1 MKVDKITTLIN
12 NGSIL
17 NYDEIRDLNCFI
29 SNNKNKDIDDIYDS
43 ILDELESIAYDF
55 VHSNVIN
62 GISSNIVV
70 GGINLNIN
78 GGARIWYPTE
88 YDIASVSKLFTL
100 ILVLK
105 YIDKGIFKLDDKV
118 CDIDSNFKYLDY
130 TIYDLL
136 MMSGSIKTLSRIDEA
151 NSYDDALNILYSVY
165 PVNYDKSINN
175 YTDIGFMVLSK
186 ILEDITDIKYE
197 DLIINFY
204 KEYGIDINILDDVRG
219 NGYNDKY
226 AHDPKSRI
234 MGLIGSAGII
244 INSSNMDKF
253 IDKLINCELI
263 NKEELLNLSKK
274 RFESNHP
281 NKGIAGIYVKHLL
294 GIKKSSTPLEYSKYA
309 FSHQGYTG
317 SCVIVDPINKIHN
330 NILVDAIK
338 EDKKK
343 DKDFYKYFNLYFEKL
358 VLLTL
363 KTYMIEDNQKIK
375 MIRKFF

>member
-1 MKVDKITTLIN
+1 MKVDGVTTLIN

-17 NYDEIRDLNCFI
+17 SDNEIRQLNSFI
-29 SNNKNKDIDDIYDS
+29 STYKNKDINDIYNY
-43 ILDELESIAYDF
+43 LLNELENIAYDF
-55 VHSNVIN
+55 VHSKVIN

-70 GGINLNIN
+70 NNISLNIN
-78 GGARIWYPTE
+78 EGFKIWHTTE
-88 YDIASVSKLFTL
+88 FDIASVSKLFTL
-100 ILVLK
+100 VLVLR
-105 YIDKGIFKLDDKV
+105 YIDKGILKLDDKV

-136 MMSGSIKTLSRIDEA
+136 IMNGSIKTLSRIDEA
-151 NSYDDALNILYSVY
+151 NSYNDALNILYSVY

-204 KEYGIDINILDDVRG
+204 KEYDININILDDVRG

-234 MGLIGSAGII
+234 MGLIGSAGIF
-244 INSSNMDKF
+244 INCSNMDRF
-253 IDKLINCELI
+253 IDKLINYELI
-263 NKEELLNLSKK
+263 SKDNLLNLSKK
-274 RFESNHP
+274 RFEFNHS
-281 NKGIAGIYVKHLL
+281 NKGIAGIYVKHPL

-330 NILVDAIK
+330 NIFVDAIK

-343 DKDFYKYFNLYFEKL
+343 DKNFYKQFNLYFEKL

-363 KTYMIEDNQKIK
+363 KTYMIEDKEKVKI
-375 MIRKFF
+375 IRKF

>member
-1 MKVDKITTLIN
+1 MKVDKIAALIN

-17 NYDEIRDLNCFI
+17 NYDTIKELKSFA

-43 ILDELESIAYDF
+43 ILDELEEISYDF
-55 VHSNVIN
+55 LHANVIN
-62 GISSNIVV
+62 GICSNIVV
-70 GGINLNIN
+70 GGINLNAD
-78 GGARIWYPTE
+78 GGSRIWYDTE
-88 YDIASVSKLFTL
+88 YDIASITKLFTL

-105 YIDKGIFKLDDKV
+105 YIDNGLINLDDKV

-136 MMSGSIKTLSRIDEA
+136 VMSGLIRTSKRIDEA
-151 NSYDDALNILYSVY
+151 NCYNEAVDILYN
-165 PVNYDKSINN
+165 VNSINSDKYVNN
-175 YTDIGFMVLSK
+175 YTDIGFMVISK
-186 ILEDITDIKYE
+186 ILEDITGIRYD

-204 KEYGIDINILDDVRG
+204 KEYGININTLDDVRG
-219 NGYNDKY
+219 NGYDDLKP
-226 AHDPKSRI
+226 HDPKARI
-234 MGLIGSAGII
+234 MGLIGSAGIF

-253 IDKLINCELI
+253 IDKIINCELI
-263 NKEELLNLSKK
+263 SYDNLINLSKK
-274 RFESNHP
+274 RFNCNHP
-281 NKGIAGIYVKHLL
+281 NKGIAGIYIKHPL

-317 SCVIVDPINKIHN
+317 SCIIVDPINKIHN

-343 DKDFYKYFNLYFEKL
+343 DKYFYKYFNLYFEKL

-363 KTYMIEDNQKIK
+363 KTYMIEDKQKIK